1 MKKKNDIPE
10 QLKQPSLFKITE
22 LPPRHG
28 VMHDYALPCPPKEAF
43 ESEAHL
49 EETLLRDPN
58 ALKVFGDLLGVSIT
72 AIARQVRTGRAL
84 SQRADLVALAGG
96 GKDPVKIIEL
106 MLPALDGEHVTRGV
120 GYAIAAKSKDL
131 VLVAESVPTSAA
143 NLLAALK
150 YATDR
155 LGITIHLV
163 QLNTFVSPDG
173 SSYSYSLTPLTPPKA
188 PQPRQSFLE
197 ALALRVAELGDDSLV
212 NCTVSEGKRIDSYLG
227 LGNVARIRIYS
238 GHGNARIS
246 IIASNPRTHRRLIRK
261 RVPERI
267 KADLAPYNPTLWSKD
282 HLRVAASYGFTTDT
296 SSTRAT
302 DLTLT
307 RMAMAYIEIRR
318 HLMSAVGDFTRAPAT
333 RTRPIRYRKDA
344 NPHSARLLN
353 LLKAQ

>member
-1 MKKKNDIPE
+1 MNNKNNVPE
-10 QLKQPSLFKITE
+10 QLNQPTLFKITE

-28 VMHDYALPCPPKEAF
+28 STHDYALPCSPKDAF

-58 ALKVFGDLLGVSIT
+58 ALKVFSELMGVSIT

-84 SQRADLVALAGG
+84 AQRADLIALADNA
-96 GKDPVKIIEL
+96 KDPLKVIEL
-106 MLPALDGEHVTRGV
+106 MLPPLDGEHITRGV
-120 GYAIAAKSKDL
+120 GYAIAAKAKDL
-131 VLVAESVPTSAA
+131 VLVAESVPDTSK
-143 NLLAALK
+143 NLVAALK

-163 QLNTFVSPDG
+163 QLNTFVTADG

-212 NCTVSEGKRIDSYLG
+212 NCTVSEGKRLDSYLG
-227 LGNVARIRIYS
+227 LGSAARIRIYS

-246 IIASNPRTHRRLIRK
+246 VIAINPRVHRRLTRK
-261 RVPERI
+261 RLPERL
-267 KADLAPYNPTLWSKD
+267 KAELAPYQPAVWSK
-282 HLRVAASYGFTTDT
+282 HNTRVVASYGFTTDT
-296 SSTRAT
+296 RTTHAT

-307 RMAMAYIEIRR
+307 RIALAYREIRL
-318 HLMSAVGDFTRAPAT
+318 HLMAAVGDFTRAPST
-333 RTRPIRYRKDA
+333 RTRPIRYRKDDPA
-344 NPHSARLLN
+344 LSPRLLN